1 MGEQSRAV
9 LCVSIDNRRLDDS
22 ACDSSKK
29 PTSTRPC
36 MVKQCDSNPVR
47 LLSESCRGSRNFE
60 EKKRFFENILQFIFY
75 ILVTVLCFLSKICKD

>member
-47 LLSESCRGSRNFE
+47 LLSESCRGCRNFE

>member
-47 LLSESCRGSRNFE
+47 LLSESCRGCRNFE
-60 EKKRFFENILQFIFY
+60 EKKRFLY
-75 ILVTVLCFLSKICKD
+75 PGHCFVFS